1 MSRLADEVRKTFA
14 SMHVSRNFRLFF
26 VGQLISVSG
35 TWVNATALAVLVL
48 RLTDSGVALGIM
60 SALLFLPVLLFGVL
74 GGSLADRFDKRRI
87 LVWANAGYG
96 ALAAIQFALV
106 ATGVVEIWMVYV
118 IAFLSGLILA
128 IEPPTRQ
135 SFYVELVGDEHITN
149 AISLNSAVFTGT
161 RVLGGAIAGHHD
173 RSFGLSS
180 PFLLDAVSYIAV
192 ILALLAMRTGEL
204 HPQRKAVREPG
215 LVRAGLRYV
224 WASRELRVPL
234 IVMSL
239 VYLFSFNFS
248 ILIPLHAERTYGGSA
263 QAIGFLYAAIGL
275 GAFLG
280 AIVMANRQPESV
292 ATEVGRVL
300 GGVRCLPRR
309 RRARADVPARLD
321 LDGAGGLRVDALRDH
336 GELHVAAVH
345 PRGHAGTRDGPVHD
359 DLPREHGD
367 RRADHRVG
375 RRDLGRPG
383 HLRRQ
388 WSDRRR
394 GRVDSAAGAC
404 VGCERRVCLREILL
418 LDPSDPAALDGEPPR
433 DVRAGIV
440 GGVRRRDR
448 LDPRIDVPRLELAA
462 GALGDVLHLNVVGE
476 RQGPQTRVVVHDVV
490 PVHDLVAV
498 IRRRSFRLGAP

>member
-1 MSRLADEVRKTFA
+1 MSRLADEVRKTFS

-87 LVWANAGYG
+87 LLWANAGYA
-96 ALAAIQFALV
+96 ALAGIQFVLV
-106 ATGVVEIWMVYV
+106 ATDVVEIWMVYV
-118 IAFLSGLILA
+118 IALLSGLILA

-161 RVLGGAIAGHHD
+161 RVLGGAIAGTMIHQ
-173 RSFGLSS
+173 FGLSS

-204 HPQRKAVREPG
+204 HVQRKAVREPG

-224 WASRELRVPL
+224 WSSRELRVPL

-263 QAIGFLYAAIGL
+263 QAIGFLFAAIGL

-280 AIVMANRQPESV
+280 AIVMANRQPEPSLRRLAGFSAAFGVFLAVEGLAPTFLLALISMVPAGYTSMLFAITANSTLQQFTRADMRGRVMALYTTIFLGSTAIGGPITGWIAETWGAPATFV
-292 ATEVGRVL
+292 ATGAIAL
-300 GGVRCLPRR
+300 AAGLIAL
-309 RRARADVPARLD
+309 RARAS
-321 LDGAGGLRVDALRDH
+321 GSN
-336 GELHVAAVH
+336 E
-345 PRGHAGTRDGPVHD
+345 
-359 DLPREHGD
+359 DLPT
-367 RRADHRVG
+367 ADTAAR
-375 RRDLGRPG
+375 
-383 HLRRQ
+383 
-388 WSDRRR
+388 
-394 GRVDSAAGAC
+394 SA
-404 VGCERRVCLREILL
+404 
-418 LDPSDPAALDGEPPR
+418 
-433 DVRAGIV
+433 
-440 GGVRRRDR
+440 
-448 LDPRIDVPRLELAA
+448 
-462 GALGDVLHLNVVGE
+462 
-476 RQGPQTRVVVHDVV
+476 
-490 PVHDLVAV
+490 
-498 IRRRSFRLGAP
+498 